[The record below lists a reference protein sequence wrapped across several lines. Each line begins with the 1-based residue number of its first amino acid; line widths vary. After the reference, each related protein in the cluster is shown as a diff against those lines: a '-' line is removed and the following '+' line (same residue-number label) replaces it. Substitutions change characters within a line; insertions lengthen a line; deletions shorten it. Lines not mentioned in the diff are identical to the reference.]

1 MFGEDRAAAKLK
13 GYSCLVKFIDGEELY
28 LKIDMSNMTEDD
40 ADDWF
45 MTAERILN
53 ATDSGFSVEYFPIQ
67 GIAMSRK
74 SIKYIM
80 KL

>member
-1 MFGEDRAAAKLK
+1 MIGEDRAAAKLK

-28 LKIDMSNMTEDD
+28 LKVDMQDMTDEDTD
-40 ADDWF
+40 EWF
-45 MTAERILN
+45 MTAERVIN
-53 ATDSGFSVEYFPIQ
+53 SADSDLEYFPIQ